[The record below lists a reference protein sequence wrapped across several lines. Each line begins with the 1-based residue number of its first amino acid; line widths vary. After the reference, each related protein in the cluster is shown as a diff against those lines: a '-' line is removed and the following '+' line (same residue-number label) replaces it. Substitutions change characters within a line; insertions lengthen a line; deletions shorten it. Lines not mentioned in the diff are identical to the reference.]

1 MEFHSKIYA
10 DGKGP
15 TYGYSPEGCLSRRSW
30 ARGKT
35 TDCTYD
41 AWGNVLDESVSVPAL
56 ATIRYRFQGRE
67 WSAATGLVNFRMR
80 WYDPD
85 TGRWLSKDPIGLGG
99 GLNLFMFCGASPL
112 THTDARGE
120 LWAQAAVVVGA
131 GFLFYKMFKFW
142 NKIDEK
148 MDSADINDLSDVM
161 SKGLDC
167 TEDTL
172 TEVTPLFGPPLPD
185 VTLPVQDKVSDAL
198 IRPIWKRIFDR
209 IRP

>member
-1 MEFHSKIYA
+1 
-10 DGKGP
+10 
-15 TYGYSPEGCLSRRSW
+15 
-30 ARGKT
+30 
-35 TDCTYD
+35 
-41 AWGNVLDESVSVPAL
+41 
-56 ATIRYRFQGRE
+56 
-67 WSAATGLVNFRMR
+67 
-80 WYDPD
+80 
-85 TGRWLSKDPIGLGG
+85 
-99 GLNLFMFCGASPL
+99 
-112 THTDARGE
+112 
-120 LWAQAAVVVGA
+120 
-131 GFLFYKMFKFW
+131 MFKFW